1 MKRNVG
7 KADKIVRY
15 LISVVFIALIVT
27 GVVEGGLA
35 IVLGIAAVI
44 LSATAAISFC
54 GLYTLIGITTDRSEQ
69 QEQ

>member
-1 MKRNVG
+1 MTSNVG

-15 LISVVFIALIVT
+15 LISVVFIVLIIA
-27 GVVEGGLA
+27 GVVEGALA
-35 IVLGIAAVI
+35 VLLGIAALV

-54 GLYTLIGITTDRSEQ
+54 GLYTVLGITTRPKSA

>member
-1 MKRNVG
+1 MKQNIG

-15 LISVVFIALIVT
+15 LVSVVFIALIVT
-27 GVVEGGLA
+27 GVVEGALA

-54 GLYTLIGITTDRSEQ
+54 GLYTLIGVSTHKAEK

>member
-15 LISVVFIALIVT
+15 IVSVVFIALIVA

-54 GLYTLIGITTDRSEQ
+54 GLYTLMGITTHKAEN